1 MMAGHGDGPPSFLVT
16 SVSRDADGLDT
27 CVLEPGAGLAGYT
40 APTPPTPAFSVSPDP
55 ESEAEKEKNKE
66 EIPWNPTTA
75 IKEFPTN
82 AYGTIE
88 FSDNLL
94 KAAKYV
100 YVTSL

>member
-1 MMAGHGDGPPSFLVT
+1 MMAGNGEGPPSFLVT
-16 SVSRDADGLDT
+16 SVSRDAEGLET
-27 CVLEPGAGLAGYT
+27 CVLEPGLGLAGYI
-40 APTPPTPAFSVSPDP
+40 APTPPTPASSVSPDP
-55 ESEAEKEKNKE
+55 ESEAEKDKE
-66 EIPWNPTTA
+66 EISWNPTTA

-100 YVTSL
+100 YVTIHPF